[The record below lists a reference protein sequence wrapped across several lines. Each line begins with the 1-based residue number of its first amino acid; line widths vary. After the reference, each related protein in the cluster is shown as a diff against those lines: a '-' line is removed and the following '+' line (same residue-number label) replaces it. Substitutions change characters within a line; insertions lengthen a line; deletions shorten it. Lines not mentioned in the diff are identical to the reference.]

1 QVFFTLSHISSPLLY
16 FPLPLSTCLDL
27 PLSPGNTILSHT
39 VTSPSDPNLCPI
51 CGAKI
56 PFSLALHMIAIHSP
70 AAKERSAACT
80 WQECPELRACLEN
93 SSRRRE
99 EAEKH
104 AIRARNPPPH
114 VGGYAAQAI
123 LK

>member
-1 QVFFTLSHISSPLLY
+1 MLSHS
-16 FPLPLSTCLDL
+16 
-27 PLSPGNTILSHT
+27 
-39 VTSPSDPNLCPI
+39 VTSPSDPKLCPI

-123 LK
+123 LKHALRRPGRREGSAPAA